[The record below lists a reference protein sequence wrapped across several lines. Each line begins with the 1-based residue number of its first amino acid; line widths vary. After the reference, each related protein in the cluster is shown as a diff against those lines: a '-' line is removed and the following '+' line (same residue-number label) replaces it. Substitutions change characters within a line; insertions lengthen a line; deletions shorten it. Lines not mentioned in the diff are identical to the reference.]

1 MSVYNA
7 TANAVVL
14 ADTQRWLRR
23 AVIGLNLCPFAKAVD
38 VKGQIHYAVSRSV
51 GFKDLLTDLD
61 HELNDLASLAPS
73 IRDTTLLIAP
83 EALTEFLEFNDFMA
97 QANRL
102 LAKRGYEGVFQI
114 ASLHPGYEFADSQPD
129 DIANFTNRS
138 PYPTLHILREESLDR
153 AVKAFPHAASIF
165 QTNIETLQRIGRAGW
180 DALGVGASSQH
191 GKIDP

>member
-1 MSVYNA
+1 MNDA
-7 TANAVVL
+7 LAG
-14 ADTQRWLRR
+14 ADTVVIEDTKRWLQR

-51 GFKDLLTDLD
+51 GFKDLLADLNQ
-61 HELNDLASLAPS
+61 ELKGLVALAPAT
-73 IRDTTLLIAP
+73 RDTTLLIAP
-83 EALTEFLEFNDFMA
+83 DALAEFLEFNDFLA

-114 ASLHPGYEFADSQPD
+114 ASLHPLYEFADSQSD

-138 PYPTLHILREESLDR
+138 PYPTLHILREASIDR
-153 AVKAFPHAASIF
+153 AVKAFPHAESIF
-165 QTNIETLQRIGRAGW
+165 QTNIDTMRRMGHGGW
-180 DALGVGASSQH
+180 DALGVGATAH